1 MIEAGQMTIV
11 DSRTYSCVRV
21 EDGFAFLKDI
31 AKQQGRTRKI
41 RVEECP
47 YIEGGK
53 VIVPKKQKKESL
65 SSVINI
71 NKIIKEHTDLQ
82 VSRSAKA
89 LLLDWVEGAVSA
101 LVSNANANAIRLG
114 HSRVTAAHI
123 YWLELGTNNL
133 TEYGYWKDNE
143 EHFKR

>member
-11 DSRTYSCVRV
+11 DSRTYSCMRI
-21 EDGFAFLKDI
+21 EDGFAYLKDI

-47 YIEGGK
+47 YIEEGK
-53 VIVPKKQKKESL
+53 VIVPKKVKK
-65 SSVINI
+65 SSSNVLNI
-71 NKIIKEHTDLQ
+71 SKVIKEHTDLQ
-82 VSRSAKA
+82 VSSSAKA
-89 LLLDWVEGAVSA
+89 LLLDWAEGAISC
-101 LVSNANANAIRLG
+101 LVSNANANAINLG
-114 HSRVTAAHI
+114 HSRITAAHI

-133 TEYGYWKDNE
+133 TEYGYWKENE